1 MILSKKLLLIV
12 NPRAGKCKGEK
23 ELCELLKIFQCNDF
37 LSTVLLTEKSGDA
50 CTFVAEY
57 GTMHDLI
64 VCIGGDGTFSEVVA
78 GMIGGKVKKP
88 VGYIP
93 AGSTNDYGASLGLSS
108 DIRDAAYD
116 IVNGK
121 TKHFDIGLYNDQ
133 PFSYVAAFG
142 TFAKVSYS
150 TPQELKN
157 IWGHFAYIL
166 EGIRELPSLRPEHM
180 QIVIDEEEIEGDF
193 ILGLISN
200 TLSVGKILRFRPDEV
215 DMNDG
220 YLETTLISMPS
231 SPKELSDTIQA
242 ICTQSYSD
250 CSNIIFRRCREIRIH
265 SKQGGYWTLDGEYA
279 SSCENTVIKGLH
291 NAIELIVPCFPKS

>member
-1 MILSKKLLLIV
+1 MIQPKQLLLIV

-23 ELCELLKIFQCNDF
+23 ALPELLKIFQSNGF

-50 CTFVAEY
+50 CTFVTKY
-57 GTMHDLI
+57 GAMHEMI
-64 VCIGGDGTFSEVVA
+64 VGVGGDGTFSEIVA
-78 GMIGGKVKKP
+78 GMVGGKVKKP

-108 DIRDAAYD
+108 DIYDAAYA

-121 TKHFDIGLYNDQ
+121 TKHFDIGLYNDH

-157 IWGHFAYIL
+157 LWGHFAYIL
-166 EGIRELPSLRPEHM
+166 EGIRELPSLRAEHM
-180 QIVIDEEEIEGDF
+180 QFDIDGEKIEGDF

-200 TLSVGKILRFRPDEV
+200 TLSVGKILRFRPNEV

-220 YLETTLISMPS
+220 YLEATLISMPS
-231 SPKELSDTIQA
+231 SPKDLSDTIQA
-242 ICTQSYSD
+242 ICTQSYTD
-250 CSNIIFRRCREIRIH
+250 CSNIVFRRCREIRIQA
-265 SKQGGYWTLDGEYA
+265 KQDVYWTLDGEYA
-279 SSCENTVIKGLH
+279 SSYENTVIQGLH
-291 NAIELIVPCFPKS
+291 NAIEIIVP